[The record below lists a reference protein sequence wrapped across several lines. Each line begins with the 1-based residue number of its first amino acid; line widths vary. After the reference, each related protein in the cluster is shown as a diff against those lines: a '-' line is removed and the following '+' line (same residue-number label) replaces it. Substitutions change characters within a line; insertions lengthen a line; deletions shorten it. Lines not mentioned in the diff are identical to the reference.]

1 MSEGQDRRRA
11 AHVRGQSAETLAALF
26 LMFKGYRVLARRF
39 KTPVGEIDVIARR
52 GRRIAFVEV
61 KQRPS
66 FDLCEA
72 AITGETRRRV
82 RRAAGWWM
90 GRHPQMQDFDQGF
103 DLVFIAR
110 RRWPKHL
117 PDAL

>member
-1 MSEGQDRRRA
+1 MPEGQDRRRE
-11 AHVRGQSAETLAALF
+11 AHARGKSAETLAALF
-26 LMFKGYRVLARRF
+26 LMAKGYRVLARRF

-61 KQRPS
+61 KQRPTIA
-66 FDLCEA
+66 LCEA
-72 AITGETRRRV
+72 SITEETRRRV

-90 GRHPQMQDFDQGF
+90 GRHPELHEFEQGF
-103 DLVFIAR
+103 DLVFMAR
-110 RRWPKHL
+110 ARWPQHL